1 MKIFLNHKK
10 NVRPRKRKANTE
22 ILCLLSDND
31 SSTQNKPTFE
41 KEIPAK
47 INRRRKFDKK
57 IL

>member
-1 MKIFLNHKK
+1 MSDQE
-10 NVRPRKRKANTE
+10 KRKANTE
-22 ILCLLSDND
+22 ILCLLSDDD
-31 SSTQNKPTFE
+31 SSTQNKPIFE